1 MGEKMARQK
10 KFSGKGKS
18 RRKSKTKKVAPR
30 RRLEFKY
37 KGYTLEELQEMPM
50 KKFMELIPAR
60 QRRSMMRGI
69 APKQRKLVIKI
80 KKARRLLNRGKEPRV
95 IRTHCRDFVITPD
108 MVGLTFGIYNGKE
121 FQEVKIV
128 EEAIG
133 RYLGE
138 FAPTRK
144 IVQHG
149 SPGMGATRGSMFVP
163 IK

>member
-1 MGEKMARQK
+1 MAK
-10 KFSGKGKS
+10 KVFKKGRS
-18 RRKSKTKKVAPR
+18 RRKGKKQVAPR
-30 RRLEFKY
+30 RRVEFRY
-37 KGYTLEELQEMPM
+37 KGYTLEELQNLPI
-50 KKFMELIPAR
+50 KKFIELLPSR
-60 QRRSMMRGI
+60 QRRSMLRGI
-69 APKQRKLVIKI
+69 TPKQRKLVMKI
-80 KKARRLLNRGKEPRV
+80 KRARRLLNRGKEPRV
-95 IRTHCRDFVITPD
+95 IRTHCRDFVITPA

-144 IVQHG
+144 VVQHS

>member
-1 MGEKMARQK
+1 MARQK
-10 KFSGKGKS
+10 RAGGR
-18 RRKSKTKKVAPR
+18 RRKSKKTQKQVMPR
-30 RRLEFKY
+30 RRVEFRY
-37 KGYTLEELQEMPM
+37 RGYTLEELQQMPI
-50 KKFMELIPAR
+50 KKFIELLPSR
-60 QRRSMMRGI
+60 LRRSMLRGI
-69 APKQRKLVIKI
+69 TPKQRKLVIKI

-121 FQEVKIV
+121 FKEVKIV

-138 FAPTRK
+138 FAPTRQV
-144 IVQHG
+144 VQHG

>member
-1 MGEKMARQK
+1 MAKQ

-18 RRKSKTKKVAPR
+18 RRKGKGKKQALPR
-30 RRLEFKY
+30 RRVEFKY
-37 KGYTLEELQEMPM
+37 KGYTLEELQNMPM
-50 KKFMELIPAR
+50 KKFIELLPAR
-60 QRRSMMRGI
+60 QRRSMLRGI
-69 APKQRKLVIKI
+69 TPNQRKLVMKI
-80 KKARRLLNRGKEPRV
+80 KRARRLLNKGKEPRV

-121 FQEVKIV
+121 FHEVKIV

-144 IVQHG
+144 VVQHG